1 MDLVARVRQ
10 YLRQHDLIP
19 SGAPVVAALSG
30 GSDSVALAHIL
41 NELDTAGEIRLAG
54 FVHLNHQL
62 RDAAAEDERFCRELA
77 DALGKPIVVERADVR
92 ARSRR
97 ERRSIEAAAHA
108 ARYESFERARAAL
121 NADVV
126 AVGHTRD
133 DQAET
138 FLLRLV
144 RGAGPRGLAGMF
156 PRNGSIVRPL
166 LSCRRQELRDWLAVR
181 RESGDRLAGF
191 IEDESNRDLTI
202 PRNRVRMQVIP
213 LLEAVNHDIV
223 DVLAGEADRARELWT
238 WLAAAADDLESRARA
253 DVVEMPSPTRGQPES
268 GRAFLVEPLQHAPPV
283 IARTVLWRA
292 MNDLAAGRPITFDHA
307 AAVFELARGDRDSSV
322 DLPGQRAHRIG
333 PRLVL
338 RSTRGRAAVEDAA
351 SSANLFRYPL
361 SIPGE
366 VALPDIGC
374 VVSADVGRSDSCPAG
389 GSVIVGNGPVA
400 AVRGE
405 LCREV
410 LGVRNRRPGDRFRPV
425 GLNGHKKLQDFFVD
439 RKVPRHIRDAVPIVV
454 DHQDRIVWVAGYG
467 IDEAFRVTDA
477 AQAVLILKLKRA

>member
-1 MDLVARVRQ
+1 MIQKVRAFV
-10 YLRQHDLIP
+10 RQHDLIR
-19 SGAPVVAALSG
+19 SDTRVVGALSG
-30 GSDSVALAHIL
+30 GSDSVALAHL
-41 NELDTAGEIRLAG
+41 LTELDSAGELRLAG

-62 RDAAAEDERFCRELA
+62 RDAAADDERFCRALA
-77 DALGKPIVVERADVR
+77 DALGKPIVVEHANVR
-92 ARSRR
+92 ARARH

-108 ARYESFERARAAL
+108 ARYEAFDRVRTAL
-121 NADVV
+121 HADVV

-144 RGAGPRGLAGMF
+144 RGAGPRGLAGMY

-181 RESGDRLAGF
+181 RAQGDRFAAF
-191 IEDESNRDLTI
+191 VEDESNRDLTI
-202 PRNRVRMQVIP
+202 PRNRVRTQVIP
-213 LLEAVNHDIV
+213 LLEGLNRDIV
-223 DVLAGEADRARELWT
+223 DVLAGEADLARELWT
-238 WLAAAADDLESRARA
+238 WLDAAADDLESLARA
-253 DVVEMPSPTRGQPES
+253 DFVETPPSTRGQPDS
-268 GRAFLVEPLQHAPPV
+268 GRAFQVDTLQSAPPFV
-283 IARTVLWRA
+283 ARTVLWRA
-292 MNDLAAGRPITFDHA
+292 MNDLAAGRPITFEHA
-307 AAVFELARGDRDSSV
+307 SAALELARGDRDSSV
-322 DLPGQRAHRIG
+322 DLPGQRAQRIG

-338 RSTRGRAAVEDAA
+338 RSTRGRATVENAA

-374 VVSADVGRSDSCPAG
+374 VVSADVGRADSFPPSG
-389 GSVIVGNGPVA
+389 GAVVGNGPVA
-400 AVRGE
+400 AVRGD

-439 RKVPRHIRDAVPIVV
+439 RKVARQTRDAVPIVV
-454 DHQDRIVWVAGYG
+454 DQHDRIVWVAGYG
-467 IDEAFRVTDA
+467 IDEAFRLTDA
-477 AQAVLILKLKRA
+477 AQAVLILKLTRA

>member
-1 MDLVARVRQ
+1 MDLLANVRQ
-10 YLRQHDLIP
+10 YLRQHDLIG
-19 SGAPVVAALSG
+19 SGARVVAALSG
-30 GSDSVALAHIL
+30 GSDSVALAHVL
-41 NELDTAGEIRLAG
+41 NGLESAGELRLAG

-62 RDAAAEDERFCRELA
+62 RDAAADDERFCRGLA

-92 ARSRR
+92 SRARR

-108 ARYESFERARAAL
+108 ARYESFERARATL
-121 NADVV
+121 DADVV

-144 RGAGPRGLAGMF
+144 RGAGPRGLAGMY

-166 LSCRRQELRDWLAVR
+166 LSCRRQELRDWLAIR
-181 RESGDRLAGF
+181 RAGGDRLAAF
-191 IEDESNRDLTI
+191 IEDESNRDPTI
-202 PRNRVRMQVIP
+202 PRNRMRTQVIP
-213 LLEAVNHDIV
+213 LLEAVNPDIV

-238 WLAAAADDLESRARA
+238 WLEAAADDLESRARA
-253 DVVEMPSPTRGQPES
+253 DFVEMPPSTRGQTES
-268 GRAFLVEPLQHAPPV
+268 GCAFQVEPLQNAPMV

-292 MNDLAAGRPITFDHA
+292 MNDLASGRPITFEHA
-307 AAVFELARGDRDSSV
+307 SAAFALARGDRDSSI
-322 DLPGQRAHRIG
+322 DLPGQRAQRIG

-338 RSTRGRAAVEDAA
+338 RNMRGRTAVENAA
-351 SSANLFRYPL
+351 GSANAFRYPL

-374 VVSADVGRSDSCPAG
+374 VVSADVARSDSCPTG
-389 GSVIVGNGPVA
+389 GGAIVGNGPVA

-425 GLNGHKKLQDFFVD
+425 GLNGRKKLQDFFVD
-439 RKVPRHIRDAVPIVV
+439 RKVPRHLRDAVPIVV

-477 AQAVLILKLKRA
+477 AQAVLILKFTRA